1 MEEILKRIKAYRKE
15 RGLSQS
21 DLSKKL
27 NISQTAYAK
36 IEAGKTTSISLEVC
50 KKLAKALQ
58 VDFGSLF
65 EIEIND
71 NAVLLK
77 ELQEENARLK
87 QDLENYRTLIEMMK
101 ERNMIISPR
110 KKKSGENNYVPVGD
124 AELRE
129 YVENYEKEEK
139 KIIEEIKTNT
149 LIRNLLED
157 GSLKDG
163 KYYEV
168 WKEHFKK

>member
-1 MEEILKRIKAYRKE
+1 
-15 RGLSQS
+15 
-21 DLSKKL
+21 
-27 NISQTAYAK
+27 
-36 IEAGKTTSISLEVC
+36 
-50 KKLAKALQ
+50 
-58 VDFGSLF
+58 
-65 EIEIND
+65 
-71 NAVLLK
+71 
-77 ELQEENARLK
+77 
-87 QDLENYRTLIEMMK
+87 MMK